1 MGRLFSSW
9 TGRAVLAVAVTVAA
23 SALVI
28 GLVAVGAGAPG
39 PLGAL
44 VVSMIFAGTALLA
57 RRRWTA

>member
-9 TGRAVLAVAVTVAA
+9 TGRAVLAVLVAV
-23 SALVI
+23 LVTGLVV

-44 VVSMIFAGTALLA
+44 VVSMLFAGGALVV
-57 RRRWTA
+57 RRRWPA